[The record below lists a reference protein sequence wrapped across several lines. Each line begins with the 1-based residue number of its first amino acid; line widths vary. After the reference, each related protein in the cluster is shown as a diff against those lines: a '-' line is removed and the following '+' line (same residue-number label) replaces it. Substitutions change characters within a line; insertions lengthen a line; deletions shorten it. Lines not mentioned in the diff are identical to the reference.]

1 MSVSV
6 LPDAP
11 GASSWIVDYGFAGRP
26 RPADVATVSSS
37 LDDVLIEELRGA
49 QVAMGCT
56 VEDLL
61 LATLGRAVART
72 IGEGVLRV
80 DVVGG
85 VGRHDVRQ
93 IGVPCV
99 SRRGLSGPEL
109 LAAAYPTNDSSGHPS
124 ADISFAFGEGL
135 PAHRARSPLAV
146 HIHPGPETTMCLQ
159 WRFDRRGF
167 DRCTIEELAEQFPLA
182 LIELTSG

>member
-26 RPADVATVSSS
+26 RPVDLATVSSS
-37 LDDVLIEELRGA
+37 LDDVLVEELRGA
-49 QVAMGCT
+49 QAAMGCT
-56 VEDLL
+56 VEKLL

-85 VGRHDVRQ
+85 AGRNDVRR

-109 LAAAYPTNDSSGHPS
+109 LAAAYPTSESAGHLP
-124 ADISFAFGEGL
+124 ADISFAFGAG
-135 PAHRARSPLAV
+135 PKAHRARSPLTV
-146 HIHPGPETTMCLQ
+146 HVHPGSGTTMCLQ
-159 WRFDRRGF
+159 WQFDSRGF

>member
-6 LPDAP
+6 LRDAP
-11 GASSWIVDYGFAGRP
+11 GASSWIVDYGIPGRP
-26 RPADVATVSSS
+26 CRADLATVSSS
-37 LDDVLIEELRGA
+37 LDDVLTEELRGA

-56 VEDLL
+56 AEELV
-61 LATLGRAVART
+61 LAALGRAVART
-72 IGEGVLRV
+72 IGEGMLSV
-80 DVVGG
+80 DIVSGPAG
-85 VGRHDVRQ
+85 TDVRR

-109 LAAAYPTNDSSGHPS
+109 LAAAYPTSDSAAHLT
-124 ADISFAFGEGL
+124 ADVSVAYGQGL
-135 PAHRARSPLAV
+135 TVDQGGSPLAV
-146 HIHPGPETTMCLQ
+146 HVEPGAAAMRLH
-159 WRFDRRGF
+159 WRFDTRGF